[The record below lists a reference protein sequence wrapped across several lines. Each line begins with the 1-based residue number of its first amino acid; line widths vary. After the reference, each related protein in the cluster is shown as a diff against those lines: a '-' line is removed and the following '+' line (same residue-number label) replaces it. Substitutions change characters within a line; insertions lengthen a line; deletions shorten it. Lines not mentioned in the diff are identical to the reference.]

1 MLPFVTSQVKL
12 YADYEY
18 DKLMPYLRAMS
29 SYYSF
34 EKVSDPVAPFLSR
47 ANIDAPPLQ
56 AYEVCKECDYVP
68 EMVFLLGRV
77 GDNKKALN
85 LIIARLGDVERVS
98 CFVLCCLRA
107 KADEALCRRRQST
120 LQRSRMTMS
129 CGKICSNTRR
139 RSLVSVTLCSFSV
152 GPS

>member
-1 MLPFVTSQVKL
+1 
-12 YADYEY
+12 
-18 DKLMPYLRAMS
+18 MPYLRAMS

-34 EKVSDPVAPFLSR
+34 EKVSASTELRKTHTADDSLS
-47 ANIDAPPLQ
+47 LVQ

-98 CFVLCCLRA
+98 SRA
-107 KADEALCRRRQST
+107 SDRRMR
-120 LQRSRMTMS
+120 
-129 CGKICSNTRR
+129 GKR
-139 RSLVSVTLCSFSV
+139 
-152 GPS
+152 